1 MHHTKVFIA
10 VYNTAV
16 NKGKKK
22 EFAIKSGNNE

>member
-16 NKGKKK
+16 NKLEKIKQ
-22 EFAIKSGNNE
+22 FVIKSGNK